1 MASLVDLFATGAVG
15 GVARGSSD
23 DDVRRALGSPSDRS
37 ISRDPIIWKY
47 DAVELTLRDGH
58 VELLQVEL
66 DQPLPPFLDAD
77 GLNSETSVRAFER
90 LLDQKRIPHEPY
102 PPLTFEPDQ
111 IAISSGPGRAVAVF
125 ADGKLAAISSLTA

>member
-47 DAVELTLRDGH
+47 DAVELTFRDGH
-58 VELLQVEL
+58 VELLHVEL
-66 DQPLPPFLDAD
+66 D
-77 GLNSETSVRAFER
+77 
-90 LLDQKRIPHEPY
+90 
-102 PPLTFEPDQ
+102 
-111 IAISSGPGRAVAVF
+111 
-125 ADGKLAAISSLTA
+125 